1 MRPTWAEIDLSALR
15 HNFRTMNRL
24 VGPQTTV
31 CAVIKADAYGHGIEP
46 VAQALQREGAEW
58 VGVTST
64 DEGVQVRDA
73 GVNTRVLLMTGF
85 WHGEEDDVVGRN
97 LTPSVW
103 DPWQVE
109 SLQQTA
115 ARRNTKA
122 AFHLKV
128 DTGMTRFGIGVS
140 DLPKTLELIRQSPN
154 LELEGVFTHLAS
166 AEVVDAP
173 DVEAQRE
180 KFCTVRQIVQQQ
192 GFAPRY
198 FHMANTAATICHP
211 ETRDL
216 MVRPGIAMYGYI
228 QRFAWASGGRGPGY
242 PIDLKPVLSWKTKII
257 SVREVPAG
265 RFVGYNGT
273 FITTRRT
280 RIAGLPI
287 GYADGLNR
295 RMSNRGRFIV
305 RDHYAPILGRISMDI
320 TLVDVTEIP
329 EAQIGD
335 EVLVIGSSANCQV
348 NAWHHAHFADT
359 IAYEILCAIS
369 ERVPRRVNSE

>member
-31 CAVIKADAYGHGIEP
+31 CAVIKADAYGHGIEHIA
-46 VAQALQREGAEW
+46 VALQQEGAEW
-58 VGVTST
+58 MGVTST

-73 GVNTRVLLMTGF
+73 GVNTRLLLMTGF
-85 WHGEEDDVVGRN
+85 WHGEEDEVVARN

-115 ARRNTKA
+115 AKRDAKA
-122 AFHLKV
+122 RIHLKV
-128 DTGMTRFGIGVS
+128 DTGMTRFGIGMT

-180 KFCTVRQIVQQQ
+180 KFAQVRQVVQQQ
-192 GFAPRY
+192 GFSPRY

-228 QRFAWASGGRGPGY
+228 QRFAWASGGRGPGF
-242 PIDLKPVLSWKTKII
+242 PIDLKPVLSWKTNII
-257 SVREVPAG
+257 SIRQVPAG

-305 RDHYAPILGRISMDI
+305 RDHYAPIIGRISMDI
-320 TLVDVTEIP
+320 TLLDVTDIP
-329 EAQIGD
+329 DAQIGD
-335 EVLVIGSSANCQV
+335 EVLVIGASKSCQV

-369 ERVPRRVNSE
+369 ERVPRRVNSL

>member
-15 HNFRTMNRL
+15 HNFRTMSHL
-24 VGPQTTV
+24 VGPETTV

-46 VAQALQREGAEW
+46 VAVALQQEGAEW
-58 VGVTST
+58 MGVTST

-73 GVNTRVLLMTGF
+73 GVDTRILLMTGF
-85 WHGEEDDVVGRN
+85 WHGEEEDVVARN

-109 SLQQTA
+109 SLQQKA
-115 ARRNTKA
+115 AKRNTKSP
-122 AFHLKV
+122 FHLKV

-180 KFCTVRQIVQQQ
+180 KFSTVRQIVQQQ
-192 GFAPRY
+192 GFSPRY

-216 MVRPGIAMYGYI
+216 MVRPGLAMYGYI

-335 EVLVIGSSANCQV
+335 EVLVIGASANCQV

-369 ERVPRRVNSE
+369 ERVPRRINSE